1 MAGQLA
7 GKPDGKLDSAV
18 VLVTGVMA
26 AGKSTVAQLLAER
39 LPRAAH
45 VRGDVFRR
53 MLVTGRRDPAPEQP
67 DGADESDEA
76 ARADEAAAQL
86 RLRHRAMS
94 ATADLYAE
102 AGWTAIAQD
111 VVLGPHLAH
120 CVARVRTRP
129 LYVVVLAPGAVAVER
144 REAGRAKSGY
154 GQGPWTV
161 AALDRALRE
170 ETPRLGLWLNTS
182 RQSPGET
189 VDEILARL
197 DEARV
202 DAAADGG

>member
-1 MAGQLA
+1 MAGQLE

-53 MLVTGRRDPAPEQP
+53 MLVTGRRDPAPEPP
-67 DGADESDEA
+67 DG
-76 ARADEAAAQL
+76 ADEAAAQL

-111 VVLGPHLAH
+111 VVLGPHLDH
-120 CVARVRTRP
+120 CVARMRTRP

-144 REAGRAKSGY
+144 REAGRPKSGY

-170 ETPRLGLWLNTS
+170 GTPRLGLWLDTS

-202 DAAADGG
+202 DTAADGG